1 MSEVIDIDV
10 KYMAGFFDAD
20 GNVNLREGNGDAIR
34 FANTNKDVL
43 ILMKKFFG
51 GNLYTKGKPIKNYK
65 QGWDL
70 TYHGRYGVSLAKSMF
85 PFLHVKKEKLGKF
98 IERNEKNAEGL

>member
-1 MSEVIDIDV
+1 MSKITIE
-10 KYMAGFFDAD
+10 YMAGFFDAD
-20 GNVNLREGNGDAIR
+20 GNVNLRKGSGDAIR

-51 GNLYTKGKPIKNYK
+51 GHIYSKGKPLKDNWK

-70 TYHGRYGVSLAKSMF
+70 TYYGRYGVALAKSMF
-85 PFLHVKKEKLGKF
+85 PFLHIKKEKLGKF
-98 IERNEKNAEGL
+98 IERNEKNAEGI

>member
-20 GNVNLREGNGDAIR
+20 GNVNLRENSGDVIR
-34 FANTNKDVL
+34 FANTNKDIL

-51 GNLYTKGKPIKNYK
+51 GHIYSK
-65 QGWDL
+65 
-70 TYHGRYGVSLAKSMF
+70 
-85 PFLHVKKEKLGKF
+85 
-98 IERNEKNAEGL
+98 